1 MENQTFN
8 MRNPDPGEVIE
19 MHVAAKKMRAKQIRY
34 KIIKDLMDGKT
45 ADLTQDQ
52 ALFEA
57 LNRERMEFEQILE
70 MHKTDQNVLDCLAQT
85 VDDRGAYDEGRYWNP
100 ESKSKIGKLGHIPN
114 CIFYSR
120 PVEYWEDKRLLK
132 NFFNTFPKFRV
143 STKPI

>member
-1 MENQTFN
+1 
-8 MRNPDPGEVIE
+8 
-19 MHVAAKKMRAKQIRY
+19 
-34 KIIKDLMDGKT
+34 
-45 ADLTQDQ
+45 
-52 ALFEA
+52 
-57 LNRERMEFEQILE
+57 MEFEQILE